1 MPRHSQIILT
11 KTLALAQRQRKATK
25 NYDNH
30 ALIAN
35 NLCMLALINT
45 SNASNATV

>member
-1 MPRHSQIILT
+1 MLRHSQIILT
-11 KTLALAQRQRKATK
+11 KTLAFQRQGKATK

-45 SNASNATV
+45 SNASNATL